1 MQMKRKCT
9 DRIFYLFVACCL
21 IGCNQPIKQDKPGK
35 QQEVQPAKT
44 KPGATGT
51 DSLEVTV
58 PSVVLFEPDFVQ
70 LEKIKAITEEGVFK
84 SMVHESEF
92 QFYTVRMYVK
102 KNRPDLQVLT
112 AKHARYIVF
121 VKTDGDIEIVDLDK
135 IADAWGMY
143 VFDPKKNPQLS
154 DMMNV
159 DTEIPRYFSK

>member
-1 MQMKRKCT
+1 MKRKYT
-9 DRIFYLFVACCL
+9 DSILYLFVVCFL

-58 PSVVLFEPDFVQ
+58 PSVVLFEPDPVQ
-70 LEKIKAITEEGVFK
+70 LQKIKTITEEGVFK

-92 QFYTVRMYVK
+92 QFYTVRMYIK
-102 KNRPDLQVLT
+102 KNRPDLQVLS
-112 AKHARYIVF
+112 AKNARYIVF
-121 VKTDGDIEIVDLDK
+121 VRTGGDREIVDLDK
-135 IADAWGMY
+135 MADAWGMY
-143 VFDPKKNPQLS
+143 VFDPKKDPQWA